1 MATSLPW
8 SFCWAGG
15 RGERGVAMSSLR
27 LRAIAATP
35 RWQKTNR
42 SEWPW
47 SPSRHRPYVLFAAAA
62 SGSTLCVGCTPCC
75 ASSVPRAPRSV
86 AYNYSS
92 VSLPEHLSSGFFTTN
107 YYNIR
112 SLLIEPNCQILNNS
126 LKIVACEKRTILTAD
141 TNSYPINLR
150 IFSESYKRSHNW
162 DCEVKMNSLIGHY
175 Q

>member
-8 SFCWAGG
+8 SFCWVGG

-47 SPSRHRPYVLFAAAA
+47 SPSRRRPYVLFAAA
-62 SGSTLCVGCTPCC
+62 SGSTRCVGCTPCR
-75 ASSVPRAPRSV
+75 ASSELRAPRSV
-86 AYNYSS
+86 AYSS
-92 VSLPEHLSSGFFTTN
+92 VSTSPSLPEHLSTGFFTTI

-112 SLLIEPNCQILNNS
+112 LLLIEPNCQIFNDS
-126 LKIVACEKRTILTAD
+126 LKICSWVWKTTAD
-141 TNSYPINLR
+141 TSYSITVICVFFLNHTNGHTIGTAR
-150 IFSESYKRSHNW
+150 FK
-162 DCEVKMNSLIGHY
+162 LITS
-175 Q
+175 

>member
-47 SPSRHRPYVLFAAAA
+47 SPSHRQPYVLFAAA
-62 SGSTLCVGCTPCC
+62 SGSTRCVGCTPCR

-86 AYNYSS
+86 AYSRRP
-92 VSLPEHLSSGFFTTN
+92 VALLEHLSAGFFTTN
-107 YYNIR
+107 CYNIR
-112 SLLIEPNCQILNNS
+112 LLLNEPNCQILNDRTRQFKNS
-126 LKIVACEKRTILTAD
+126 CVWK
-141 TNSYPINLR
+141 TNRFN
-150 IFSESYKRSHNW
+150 
-162 DCEVKMNSLIGHY
+162 CGHY
-175 Q
+175 FIFD

>member
-8 SFCWAGG
+8 SFCRAGG

-75 ASSVPRAPRSV
+75 ASSVPRPPRSV

-92 VSLPEHLSSGFFTTN
+92 VYLLDSSRPTIIT
-107 YYNIR
+107 YA
-112 SLLIEPNCQILNNS
+112 QMLNDS
-126 LKIVACEKRTILTAD
+126 LKIVACEKLTILTAD
-141 TNSYPINLR
+141 TTSYPINLR
-150 IFSESYKRSHNW
+150 FFSESYKRSHNW
-162 DCEVKMNSLIGHY
+162 DCEDKITS
-175 Q
+175 

>member
-47 SPSRHRPYVLFAAAA
+47 SPSRRQPYVLFAAA
-62 SGSTLCVGCTPCC
+62 SGGSTRCVGSRLYGVRR
-75 ASSVPRAPRSV
+75 AVPAPSHGLHV
-86 AYNYSS
+86 AWRTHGAAPNITSA
-92 VSLPEHLSSGFFTTN
+92 GFFTTN
-107 YYNIR
+107 CYKIR
-112 SLLIEPNCQILNNS
+112 LLLIEPNCQLLNDRTRRIKNS
-126 LKIVACEKRTILTAD
+126 CIWKTNQFKLRSSITIPL
-141 TNSYPINLR
+141 NW
-150 IFSESYKRSHNW
+150 RS
-162 DCEVKMNSLIGHY
+162 
-175 Q
+175 